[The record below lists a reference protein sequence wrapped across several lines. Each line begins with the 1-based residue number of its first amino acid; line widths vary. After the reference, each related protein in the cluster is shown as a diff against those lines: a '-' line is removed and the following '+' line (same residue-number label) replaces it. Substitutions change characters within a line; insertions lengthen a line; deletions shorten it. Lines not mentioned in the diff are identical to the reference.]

1 VLRLASARGVTHARI
16 ALHPVELGSVDV
28 HIRSTSEGLVARVVA
43 HSAEAVQTL
52 QQSAGDLRK
61 SLEQQGL
68 NVLSLDVSQSGDQ
81 SAGRA
86 GSGEAGSDGSGTS
99 GDDASGSADETP
111 TETKTMRLPTGVL
124 VDVLA

>member
-1 VLRLASARGVTHARI
+1 M
-16 ALHPVELGSVDV
+16 
-28 HIRSTSEGLVARVVA
+28 ARVVA

-52 QQSAGDLRK
+52 QNAANDLRK

-68 NVLSLDVSQSGDQ
+68 NVLNLDVSQSGEQ

-86 GSGEAGSDGSGTS
+86 GSGETGSG
-99 GDDASGSADETP
+99 SGSADGGPADGLNDDTP
-111 TETKTMRLPTGVL
+111 TETKTLRLPTGVL